1 MLKIIGF
8 NKFKYHTK
16 KLNKVILLNHT
27 KTVNKIIT
35 VIFLR
40 LFNLY
45 INNNEMS

>member
-16 KLNKVILLNHT
+16 KLNNGNFIKPYQNSQQ
-27 KTVNKIIT
+27 NNNC
-35 VIFLR
+35 IFLR